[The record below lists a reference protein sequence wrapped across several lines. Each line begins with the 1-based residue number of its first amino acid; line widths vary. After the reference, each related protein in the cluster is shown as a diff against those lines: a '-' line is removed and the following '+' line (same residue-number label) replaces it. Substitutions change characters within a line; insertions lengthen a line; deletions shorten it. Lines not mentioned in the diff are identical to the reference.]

1 MAFKTQ
7 IDRLPIIPANA
18 QVNNATCH
26 YCIVGC
32 GYKAYTWP
40 VNQQGTFTDNWTGED
55 LSAQQP
61 AETANWYAP
70 SMYNV
75 VRQNGRPV
83 HLVIKPDVD
92 CVVNSGL
99 GSIRGAR
106 MAENR
111 RSDVTG
117 TQKQRLTEPLVWRY
131 GTWQPTSWDDALDL
145 VARVTARVIDKDNEN
160 DLYVSMFDHGG
171 SAGGY
176 ENTWGTGKLYF
187 ESMKV
192 KHCRIHNRPAYMSE
206 VHSSRDMGVDELNY
220 NYADYE
226 GTDTIF
232 LVGTNPM
239 ECQTN
244 LFLNHMVKGMQNGA
258 RVVISDPRRTV
269 TVDSCEQV
277 AGAENV
283 LHLPIAAGSDVA
295 LHNTLFAY
303 IADQGWVDADFIA
316 KSTFQGDVAVAADSA
331 YPASLGSFEAA
342 RAACKMS
349 LADGAAATG
358 LTEAQIIQ
366 AAEWIAKP
374 KEDGSRRKC
383 VTGYE
388 KGIIW
393 GNDNYR
399 AIGSLLNIGLAT
411 GNVGREGG
419 GCCRLG
425 GHQEGYYRPS
435 DAHVGRPAPY
445 IDQMIIA
452 GGGKVHHIWA
462 NDHFKT
468 TLNASEFKRV
478 YNRRS
483 NMVKEAMDARAGAT
497 REEMVDAIVGAIN
510 AGGLFVVDVD
520 IIHSQIGQ
528 AAHVILPAVE
538 SGEMNLTSMNGERR
552 LRLTEKYMDAPGSA
566 RPDCLIAAGIA
577 QNIERVLRED
587 GRNDYA
593 DQFKGYDWATEE
605 DAFMDGYNKGNPDV
619 TYDRLRTMGNNG
631 VLEPVVGFAD
641 GKLVGTNRLY
651 EDGVFTRHG
660 REDGKALFCM
670 GEWRGWQAA
679 GKAQQQATHRFLI
692 NNGRANMNWQN
703 WFLDQGNEFVMD
715 RFPVPFIQIN
725 PDDMADLGLKAGDMV
740 EVFNDV
746 GATQALVY
754 PEPTARRNETF
765 MIFGAPNGA
774 QGNIVNAGVNEL
786 ILPNYKATWANIRK
800 ISDATPASAAVS
812 YKSWE
817 VEL

>member
-1 MAFKTQ
+1 MTFKTQ

-18 QVNNATCH
+18 QVHNATCH

-117 TQKQRLTEPLVWRY
+117 TQKQRLTEPMVWRY

-226 GTDTIF
+226 VTDTIF

-258 RVVISDPRRTV
+258 KVVISDPRRTV

-295 LHNTLFAY
+295 LHNTLFTY

-497 REEMVDAIVGAIN
+497 REEMVEAIVGAIN

-552 LRLTEKYMDAPGSA
+552 LRLTEKYMDAPGAA

-577 QNIERVLRED
+577 QNLERVLRED

-679 GKAQQQATHRFLI
+679 GKAQQQANFRFLI

-703 WFLDQGNEFVMD
+703 WFLDQGNPFVMD

-725 PDDMADLGLKAGDMV
+725 PDDMAELGIKAGDMV

-754 PEPTARRNETF
+754 PEPTAKRNETF

-786 ILPNYKATWANIRK
+786 ILPNYKATWASIRK

>member
-1 MAFKTQ
+1 MTFKTQ

-18 QVNNATCH
+18 QVHNATCH

-226 GTDTIF
+226 VTDTIF

-258 RVVISDPRRTV
+258 KVVISDPRRTV

-283 LHLPIAAGSDVA
+283 LHLPISAGSDVA
-295 LHNTLFAY
+295 LHNTLFTY

-349 LADGAAATG
+349 LTDGAAATG

-552 LRLTEKYMDAPGSA
+552 LRLTEKYMDAPGAA

-577 QNIERVLRED
+577 QNLERVLRED

-679 GKAQQQATHRFLI
+679 GKAQQQANFRFLI

-703 WFLDQGNEFVMD
+703 WFLDQGNPFVMD

-725 PDDMADLGLKAGDMV
+725 PDDMAELGIKAGDMV

-754 PEPTARRNETF
+754 PEPTAKRNETF

-786 ILPNYKATWANIRK
+786 ILPNYKATWASIRK